1 MIPQHW
7 ITGNATRG
15 TYQQKEI
22 FLQSRKHAKRQGN
35 THEERVDWALAL
47 TMTACRRSFVSFA
60 GRAGRQSLGQ
70 VVEADRHADVAGKA
84 DVDAEV
90 NEPVFARAWIQTA
103 EATATH

>member
-22 FLQSRKHAKRQGN
+22 FLQSRKHAKRQVN

-47 TMTACRRSFVSFA
+47 TLTACRRSFVLEGLERLA
-60 GRAGRQSLGQ
+60 ALLVYWQLC
-70 VVEADRHADVAGKA
+70 HA
-84 DVDAEV
+84 
-90 NEPVFARAWIQTA
+90 
-103 EATATH
+103 